1 LEPDFLRVCPHC
13 FSLSGKNAAYCL
25 FCGHRFSKEASG
37 VVRYDPTVPRTRR
50 TPAAKAQRFL
60 SVCSLFIAVVIAAVI
75 LGAPPTERQILAAG
89 GSVPSAATAALESPL
104 KIQPFDSYNGDYD
117 ITVTLSEVSS
127 ENPDTTA
134 ASEGLRGE
142 YFSGMMTLA
151 LDQLGSGVLKI
162 DQLFSTPEQITVSPF
177 INSDGVSSQN
187 TLYGT
192 VSHENVKLS
201 VVCVC
206 EESGVSGF
214 FWLDSDGTH
223 IEFLY
228 HN

>member
-1 LEPDFLRVCPHC
+1 MRVCPHC
-13 FSLSGKNAAYCL
+13 FSLSGENAAYCL
-25 FCGHRFSKEASG
+25 FCGHHFSREASN
-37 VVRYDPTVPRTRR
+37 VVRYHPDAPRKRR
-50 TPAAKAQRFL
+50 TAAGKAQRFL
-60 SVCSLFIAVVIAAVI
+60 SVCSLFLFAIVAAGV

-104 KIQPFDSYNGDYD
+104 TIQPFDSFNGNYD

-127 ENPDTTA
+127 ENPDTAA
-134 ASEGLRGE
+134 ASENLRGE
-142 YFSGMMTLA
+142 YFSGLMTLS
-151 LDQLGSGVLKI
+151 LDQVGSGTIQI
-162 DQLFSTPEQITVSPF
+162 DQLFSSSEQVSVSPF
-177 INSDGVSSQN
+177 INSEGVSSQN

>member
-1 LEPDFLRVCPHC
+1 MRVCPHC
-13 FSLSGKNAAYCL
+13 FSLSGENAAYCL

-60 SVCSLFIAVVIAAVI
+60 SVCSLFIAVVVAAAI

-89 GSVPSAATAALESPL
+89 GSAPSAATSELESPL
-104 KIQPFDSYNGDYD
+104 KIQPFDSFNGNYD

-127 ENPDTTA
+127 DNPDTAA

-142 YFSGMMTLA
+142 YFNGMMTLS
-151 LDQLGSGVLKI
+151 LDQVGSGELKI
-162 DQLFSTPEQITVSPF
+162 DQLFSSSEQITVSPF
-177 INSDGVSSQN
+177 INSEGVSSQN

-206 EESGVSGF
+206 EESGISGF

>member
-1 LEPDFLRVCPHC
+1 M
-13 FSLSGKNAAYCL
+13 
-25 FCGHRFSKEASG
+25 
-37 VVRYDPTVPRTRR
+37 RYDPTVPRTRR
-50 TPAAKAQRFL
+50 TPTAKAQRFL

-89 GSVPSAATAALESPL
+89 GSAPSAATSELESPL
-104 KIQPFDSYNGDYD
+104 KTQPFDSFNGDYD

-127 ENPDTTA
+127 ENPDTAA

-142 YFSGMMTLA
+142 YFSGLMTLA
-151 LDQLGSGVLKI
+151 LDQVGSGVLKI

>member
-1 LEPDFLRVCPHC
+1 M
-13 FSLSGKNAAYCL
+13 
-25 FCGHRFSKEASG
+25 
-37 VVRYDPTVPRTRR
+37 RYDPTVPRTRR
-50 TPAAKAQRFL
+50 TLAAKAQRFL
-60 SVCSLFIAVVIAAVI
+60 SVCSLFIAVVVAAVI

-89 GSVPSAATAALESPL
+89 GSAPSAATSELESPL
-104 KIQPFDSYNGDYD
+104 KIQPFDSFNGNYD

-127 ENPDTTA
+127 DNPDTAA

-142 YFSGMMTLA
+142 YFNGMMTLS
-151 LDQLGSGVLKI
+151 LDQVGSGELKI
-162 DQLFSTPEQITVSPF
+162 DQLFSSSEQITVSPF
-177 INSDGVSSQN
+177 INSEGVSSQN

-192 VSHENVKLS
+192 VSHEDVKLS

-206 EESGVSGF
+206 EASGISGF